1 MKKKTVRSKGKKIKA
16 KIIFA
21 LCLIVFASALIAG
34 LMLIDKANGDA
45 PEGGGTGSGIT
56 SGITLPA
63 IDVPIN

>member
-21 LCLIVFASALIAG
+21 VCLIVFAAALIGA
-34 LMLIDKANGDA
+34 LILIDKANGDA
-45 PEGGGTGSGIT
+45 PEVGGTGSGIT

-63 IDVPIN
+63 IDVPIS